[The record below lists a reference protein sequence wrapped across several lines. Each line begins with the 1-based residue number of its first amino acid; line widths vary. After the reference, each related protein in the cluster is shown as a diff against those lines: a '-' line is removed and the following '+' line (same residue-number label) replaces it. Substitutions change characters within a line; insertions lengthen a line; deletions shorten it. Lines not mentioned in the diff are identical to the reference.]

1 MRWINEKGELIP
13 LTDFFFSLNEKGDI
27 YLIDLY
33 LFDQVCH
40 WMNQRLK
47 SRLPLVPVSFNI
59 TNTSFF
65 DINFLD
71 DYLNILHQYEIPK
84 EYIEFEFL
92 EDIQYGL
99 NEQVIETI
107 EKLKAIGF
115 TCSLDDFGSGYSSYN
130 VLLKTQVDIIK
141 LDRMFFQKQL
151 TEKYAKM
158 LNYTI
163 LALKEMDLK
172 ILAEGVETK
181 EYVDFLKSA
190 GCDYVQGF
198 YYYKP
203 MPLDE
208 FQQLIDKQA
217 EVQTA

>member
-1 MRWINEKGELIP
+1 
-13 LTDFFFSLNEKGDI
+13 
-27 YLIDLY
+27 
-33 LFDQVCH
+33 
-40 WMNQRLK
+40 
-47 SRLPLVPVSFNI
+47 
-59 TNTSFF
+59 
-65 DINFLD
+65 
-71 DYLNILHQYEIPK
+71 
-84 EYIEFEFL
+84 
-92 EDIQYGL
+92 
-99 NEQVIETI
+99 
-107 EKLKAIGF
+107 
-115 TCSLDDFGSGYSSYN
+115 
-130 VLLKTQVDIIK
+130 
-141 LDRMFFQKQL
+141 MFFQKQL